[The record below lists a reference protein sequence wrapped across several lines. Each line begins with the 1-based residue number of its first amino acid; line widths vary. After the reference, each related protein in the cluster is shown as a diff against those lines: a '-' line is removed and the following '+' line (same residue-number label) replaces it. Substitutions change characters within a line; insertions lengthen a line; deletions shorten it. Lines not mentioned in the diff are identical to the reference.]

1 MDSQE
6 WSAYCADCNKWLNRK
21 DSTKEDM
28 LFMTYQHLK
37 ESSFRMHIVYIGYRI
52 DGSTSYSNYLAFRFN
67 HRVGQVADLIEDAP
81 GTQEDKIRHVLQKIE
96 CLENRTS

>member
-37 ESSFRMHIVYIGYRI
+37 ESSHRKHIVYIGYRI
-52 DGSTSYSNYLAFRFN
+52 DSSTGYTNYLAFRFN
-67 HRVGQVADLIEDAP
+67 HRVGQVADFMDVP
-81 GTQEDKIRHVLQKIE
+81 GSKEEKIRHILKKIE

>member
-6 WSAYCADCNKWLNRK
+6 WAAYCSDCNKWLNRK
-21 DSTKEDM
+21 DGTKEDM
-28 LFMTYQHLK
+28 LIVTYQHLK
-37 ESSFRMHIVYIGYRI
+37 ESTFRKHLVYIGYRI
-52 DGSTSYSNYLAFRFN
+52 DSSTPHSNYLAFRFN
-67 HRVGQVADLIEDAP
+67 HRVGQVADLMDAP